1 LEGIPDGDE
10 LVRRWEEHAGRP
22 AQDMAWH
29 DLYAQFRMG
38 VVMLNLF
45 RNMGLA
51 GQLPPDVARH
61 HSREANAAAN
71 GLVERLRALGG

>member
-1 LEGIPDGDE
+1 MGQHFL
-10 LVRRWEEHAGRP
+10 
-22 AQDMAWH
+22 H
-29 DLYAQFRMG
+29 DARQ
-38 VVMLNLF
+38 
-45 RNMGLA
+45 GLA